1 MWKESNII
9 EMKKQNPIKF
19 NWHRTVSL
27 TVLCLFVF
35 SLFSAL
41 AAPYKQKKRKKTDER
56 VYLVHADELS
66 YDVYSAVPDAQI
78 LRGKVHFTHAGS
90 QLTCDSAYFYQESN
104 SVEAFGHVHFRQG
117 DTLSLTCDYADY
129 NGADQMMHA
138 RHKVVLKHRTQ
149 TLYTDSL
156 DYDRI
161 YDLAYFF
168 EGGKLV
174 DGKDRLVSDWGAY
187 STATRQASFYYGVEM
202 YSGKNH
208 ITTDTLHYDT
218 RTSIAHIVGPSTVT
232 SKGSIIHTTN
242 AYLNSRTD
250 QSQLFGRSTIV
261 DKDKSITGDSLFH
274 NSKTGL
280 NEGFGNVIY
289 IDKENKN
296 ELRAEH
302 VLYNEHTGYGYATKR
317 ALMLD
322 YSQKDTLWMHADS
335 LKIYTFNMGT
345 DSVYRKVHA
354 FPHVRA
360 YRQDLQAVC
369 DSLVFNSQ
377 DSCMTMYRDPIA
389 WNINRQLLGE
399 VMKVYMNDST
409 IRKAEIIG
417 QALSVEQ
424 VDDKNHF
431 NQVSSTRMDA
441 YFIDG
446 AMRRA
451 DAVGNV
457 KTVFYNTDQ
466 KDSVL
471 TELNYLETDT
481 MRMYM
486 SPTRQLEKIWAS
498 KSVGTMYPVTQIPP
512 DKYRLS
518 EFAWFDYVR
527 PTDKDDVFK
536 WRGKK
541 AGSELKA
548 VRRREAPIRNFEF

>member
-1 MWKESNII
+1 
-9 EMKKQNPIKF
+9 MKKQNPINL
-19 NWHRTVSL
+19 NWHRTVTL

-35 SLFSAL
+35 CLLSAV

-56 VYLVHADELS
+56 VYLVHADQLS

-117 DTLSLTCDYADY
+117 DTLSLTCNYADY

-138 RHKVVLKHRTQ
+138 RHNVVLKHRTQ

-161 YDLAYFF
+161 YNLAYFF

-218 RTSIAHIVGPSTVT
+218 RKSVAHVVGPSTIT
-232 SKGSIIHTTN
+232 SKGSIIHTSD
-242 AYLNSRTD
+242 AYLNSHTD

-261 DKDKSITGDSLFH
+261 DKDKSITGDSLYH

-280 NEGFGNVIY
+280 NEGFGNVVY

-296 ELRAEH
+296 ELRAQH
-302 VLYNEHTGYGYATKR
+302 VFYNEQTGYGYATNR

-335 LKIYTFNMGT
+335 LKIYTHNIGT

-354 FPHVRA
+354 FDHVRA

-389 WNINRQLLGE
+389 WNYNRQLLGE

-409 IRKAEIIG
+409 VRKAEIIG
-417 QALSVEQ
+417 QALSVEK
-424 VDDKNHF
+424 VDDKNHY
-431 NQVSSTRMDA
+431 NQVSSTRMNA
-441 YFIDG
+441 YFNDG

-451 DAVGNV
+451 DAIGSV
-457 KTVFYNTDQ
+457 KTVFYNTDN

-498 KSVGTMYPVTQIPP
+498 KSVGTMYPITQVPP
-512 DKYRLS
+512 DKYRLP

-527 PTDKDDVFK
+527 PTDKDDVFN

-548 VRRREAPIRNFEF
+548 VRRREAPIRRFE

>member
-1 MWKESNII
+1 
-9 EMKKQNPIKF
+9 MKKQNPINL
-19 NWHRTVSL
+19 NWHRTVTL

-35 SLFSAL
+35 CLFSAV

-56 VYLVHADELS
+56 VYLVHADQLS

-117 DTLSLTCDYADY
+117 DTLSLTCNYADY

-138 RHKVVLKHRTQ
+138 RHNVVLKHRTQ
-149 TLYTDSL
+149 SLYTDSL

-161 YDLAYFF
+161 YNLAYFF

-218 RTSIAHIVGPSTVT
+218 RTSVAHVVGPSTIT
-232 SKGSIIHTTN
+232 SKGSIIHTSD
-242 AYLNSRTD
+242 AYLNSHTD

-261 DKDKSITGDSLFH
+261 DKDKSITGDSLYH

-280 NEGFGNVIY
+280 NEGFGNVVY

-296 ELRAEH
+296 ELRAQH
-302 VLYNEHTGYGYATKR
+302 VFYNEQTGYGYATNR

-335 LKIYTFNMGT
+335 LKIYTHNIGT

-354 FPHVRA
+354 FDHVRA

-389 WNINRQLLGE
+389 WNYNRQLLGE

-409 IRKAEIIG
+409 VRKAEIIG
-417 QALSVEQ
+417 QALSVEK
-424 VDDKNHF
+424 VDDKNHY

-441 YFIDG
+441 YFNDG

-451 DAVGNV
+451 DAIGSV
-457 KTVFYNTDQ
+457 KTVFYNTDN

-498 KSVGTMYPVTQIPP
+498 KSVGTMYPITQIPP
-512 DKYRLS
+512 DKYRLP

-527 PTDKDDVFK
+527 PTDKDDVFN

-548 VRRREAPIRNFEF
+548 VRRREAPIRSFE

>member
-1 MWKESNII
+1 MWKVSNII
-9 EMKKQNPIKF
+9 EMKKQNPINL
-19 NWHRTVSL
+19 NWHRTVTL

-35 SLFSAL
+35 CLFSAV

-56 VYLVHADELS
+56 VYLVHADQLS

-117 DTLSLTCDYADY
+117 DTLSLTCNYADY

-138 RHKVVLKHRTQ
+138 RHNVVLKHRTQ

-161 YDLAYFF
+161 YNLAYFF

-218 RTSIAHIVGPSTVT
+218 RKSVAHVVGPSTIT
-232 SKGSIIHTTN
+232 SKGSIIHTSD
-242 AYLNSRTD
+242 AYLNSHTD

-261 DKDKSITGDSLFH
+261 DKDKSITGDSLYH

-280 NEGFGNVIY
+280 NEGFGNVVY

-296 ELRAEH
+296 ELRAQH
-302 VLYNEHTGYGYATKR
+302 VFYNEQTGYGYATNR

-335 LKIYTFNMGT
+335 LKIYTHNIGT

-389 WNINRQLLGE
+389 WNYNRQLLGE

-409 IRKAEIIG
+409 VRKAEIIG
-417 QALSVEQ
+417 QALSVEK
-424 VDDKNHF
+424 VDNKDHY
-431 NQVSSTRMDA
+431 NQVSSTRMNA
-441 YFIDG
+441 YFNDG

-451 DAVGNV
+451 DAIGSV
-457 KTVFYNTDQ
+457 KTVFYNTDN

-498 KSVGTMYPVTQIPP
+498 KSVGTMYPITQIPP
-512 DKYRLS
+512 DKYRLP

-527 PTDKDDVFK
+527 PTDKDDVFN

-548 VRRREAPIRNFEF
+548 VRRREAPIRSFE

>member
-1 MWKESNII
+1 
-9 EMKKQNPIKF
+9 MKKQNPINL
-19 NWHRTVSL
+19 NWHRTVTL

-35 SLFSAL
+35 CLFSAV

-56 VYLVHADELS
+56 VYLVHADQLS

-117 DTLSLTCDYADY
+117 DTLSLTCNYADY

-138 RHKVVLKHRTQ
+138 RHNVVLKHRTQ

-161 YDLAYFF
+161 YNLAYFF

-218 RTSIAHIVGPSTVT
+218 RASVAHVVGPSTIT
-232 SKGSIIHTTN
+232 SKGSIIHTSD
-242 AYLNSRTD
+242 AYLNSHTD

-261 DKDKSITGDSLFH
+261 DKDKSITGDSLYH

-280 NEGFGNVIY
+280 NEGFGNVVY

-296 ELRAEH
+296 ELRAQH
-302 VLYNEHTGYGYATKR
+302 VFYNEQTGYGYATNR

-335 LKIYTFNMGT
+335 LKIYTHNIGT

-389 WNINRQLLGE
+389 WNYNRQLLGE

-409 IRKAEIIG
+409 VRKAEIIG
-417 QALSVEQ
+417 QALSVEK
-424 VDDKNHF
+424 VDDKNHY

-441 YFIDG
+441 YFNDG

-451 DAVGNV
+451 DAIGSV
-457 KTVFYNTDQ
+457 KTVFYNTDN

-498 KSVGTMYPVTQIPP
+498 KSVGTMYPITQIPP
-512 DKYRLS
+512 DKYRLP

-527 PTDKDDVFK
+527 PTDKDDVFN

-548 VRRREAPIRNFEF
+548 VRRREAPVRSFE

>member
-1 MWKESNII
+1 
-9 EMKKQNPIKF
+9 MKKQNPINL
-19 NWHRTVSL
+19 NWHRTVTL

-35 SLFSAL
+35 CLLSAV

-56 VYLVHADELS
+56 VYLVHADQLS

-117 DTLSLTCDYADY
+117 DTLSLTCNYADY

-138 RHKVVLKHRTQ
+138 RHNVVLKHRTQ

-161 YDLAYFF
+161 YNLAYFF

-218 RTSIAHIVGPSTVT
+218 RKSVAHVVGPSTIT
-232 SKGSIIHTTN
+232 SKGSIIHTSD
-242 AYLNSRTD
+242 AYLNSHTD

-261 DKDKSITGDSLFH
+261 DKDKSITGDSLYH

-280 NEGFGNVIY
+280 NEGFGNVVY

-296 ELRAEH
+296 ELRAQH
-302 VLYNEHTGYGYATKR
+302 VFYNEQTGYGYATNR

-335 LKIYTFNMGT
+335 LKIYTHNIGT

-354 FPHVRA
+354 FDHVRA

-389 WNINRQLLGE
+389 WNYNRQLLGE

-409 IRKAEIIG
+409 VRKAEIIG
-417 QALSVEQ
+417 QALSVEK
-424 VDDKNHF
+424 VDDKNHY
-431 NQVSSTRMDA
+431 NQVSSTRMNA
-441 YFIDG
+441 YFNDG

-451 DAVGNV
+451 DAIGSV
-457 KTVFYNTDQ
+457 KTVFYNTDN

-498 KSVGTMYPVTQIPP
+498 KSVGTMYPITQVPP
-512 DKYRLS
+512 DKYRLP

-527 PTDKDDVFK
+527 PTDKDDVFN

-548 VRRREAPIRNFEF
+548 VRRREAPVRSFE

>member
-1 MWKESNII
+1 
-9 EMKKQNPIKF
+9 MKKQNPINL
-19 NWHRTVSL
+19 NWHRTVTL

-35 SLFSAL
+35 CLFSAV

-56 VYLVHADELS
+56 VYLVHADQLS
-66 YDVYSAVPDAQI
+66 YDVYSVVPDAQI

-117 DTLSLTCDYADY
+117 DTLSLTCNYADY

-138 RHKVVLKHRTQ
+138 RHNVVLKHRTQ

-218 RTSIAHIVGPSTVT
+218 RTSVAHVVGPSTIT
-232 SKGSIIHTTN
+232 SKGSIIHTSD
-242 AYLNSRTD
+242 AYLNSHTD

-261 DKDKSITGDSLFH
+261 DKDKSITGDSLYH

-280 NEGFGNVIY
+280 NEGFGNVVY

-296 ELRAEH
+296 ELRAQH
-302 VLYNEHTGYGYATKR
+302 VFYNEQTGYGYATNR

-335 LKIYTFNMGT
+335 LKIYTHNIGT

-354 FPHVRA
+354 FAHVRA

-389 WNINRQLLGE
+389 WNYNRQFLGE

-409 IRKAEIIG
+409 VRKAEIIG
-417 QALSVEQ
+417 QALSVEK
-424 VDDKNHF
+424 VDDKNHY

-441 YFIDG
+441 YFNDG

-451 DAVGNV
+451 DAIGSV
-457 KTVFYNTDQ
+457 KTVFYNTDN

-498 KSVGTMYPVTQIPP
+498 KSVGTMYPITQIPP
-512 DKYRLS
+512 DKYRLP

-527 PTDKDDVFK
+527 PTDKDDVFN

-548 VRRREAPIRNFEF
+548 VRRREAPIRSFE

>member
-1 MWKESNII
+1 MWKVSNII
-9 EMKKQNPIKF
+9 EMKKQNPINL
-19 NWHRTVSL
+19 NWHRTVTL

-35 SLFSAL
+35 CLFSAV

-56 VYLVHADELS
+56 VYLVHADQLS

-117 DTLSLTCDYADY
+117 DTLSLTCNYADY

-138 RHKVVLKHRTQ
+138 RHNVVLKHRTQ

-161 YDLAYFF
+161 YNLAYFF

-218 RTSIAHIVGPSTVT
+218 RASVAHVVGPSTIT
-232 SKGSIIHTTN
+232 SKGSIIHTSD
-242 AYLNSRTD
+242 AYLNSHTD

-261 DKDKSITGDSLFH
+261 DKDKSITGDSLYH

-280 NEGFGNVIY
+280 NEGFGNVVY

-296 ELRAEH
+296 ELRAQH
-302 VLYNEHTGYGYATKR
+302 VFYNEQTGYGYATNR

-335 LKIYTFNMGT
+335 LKIYTHNIGT

-354 FPHVRA
+354 FDHVRA

-389 WNINRQLLGE
+389 WNYNRQLLGE
-399 VMKVYMNDST
+399 VMKIYMNDST
-409 IRKAEIIG
+409 VRKAEIIG
-417 QALSVEQ
+417 QALSVEK
-424 VDDKNHF
+424 VDDKNHY

-441 YFIDG
+441 YFNDG

-451 DAVGNV
+451 DAIGSV
-457 KTVFYNTDQ
+457 KTVFYNTDN

-498 KSVGTMYPVTQIPP
+498 KSVGTMYPITQIPP
-512 DKYRLS
+512 DKYRLP

-527 PTDKDDVFK
+527 PTDKDDVFN

-548 VRRREAPIRNFEF
+548 VRRREAPIRSFE

>member
-1 MWKESNII
+1 MWKVSNII
-9 EMKKQNPIKF
+9 EMKKQNPINL
-19 NWHRTVSL
+19 NWHRTVTL

-35 SLFSAL
+35 CLFSAV

-56 VYLVHADELS
+56 VYLVHADQLS

-117 DTLSLTCDYADY
+117 DTLSLTCNYADY

-138 RHKVVLKHRTQ
+138 RHNVVLKHRTQ

-161 YDLAYFF
+161 YNLAYFF

-218 RTSIAHIVGPSTVT
+218 RTSVAHVVGPSTIT
-232 SKGSIIHTTN
+232 SKGSIIHTSD
-242 AYLNSRTD
+242 AYLNSHTD

-261 DKDKSITGDSLFH
+261 DKDKSITGDSLYH

-280 NEGFGNVIY
+280 NEGFGNVVY

-296 ELRAEH
+296 ELRAQH
-302 VLYNEHTGYGYATKR
+302 VFYNEQTGYGYATNR

-335 LKIYTFNMGT
+335 LKIYTHNIGT

-389 WNINRQLLGE
+389 WNYNRQLLGE

-409 IRKAEIIG
+409 VRKAEIIG
-417 QALSVEQ
+417 QALSVEK
-424 VDDKNHF
+424 VDDKNHY
-431 NQVSSTRMDA
+431 NQVSSTRMNA
-441 YFIDG
+441 YFNDG

-451 DAVGNV
+451 DAIGSV
-457 KTVFYNTDQ
+457 KTVFYNTDN

-498 KSVGTMYPVTQIPP
+498 KSVGTMYPITQIPP
-512 DKYRLS
+512 DKYRLP

-527 PTDKDDVFK
+527 PTDKDDVFN

-548 VRRREAPIRNFEF
+548 VRRREAPVRSFE

>member
-1 MWKESNII
+1 MWKVSNII
-9 EMKKQNPIKF
+9 EMKKQNPINL
-19 NWHRTVSL
+19 NWHRTVTL

-35 SLFSAL
+35 CLFSAV

-56 VYLVHADELS
+56 VYLVHADQLS

-117 DTLSLTCDYADY
+117 DTLSLTCNYADY

-138 RHKVVLKHRTQ
+138 RHNVVLKHRTQ

-161 YDLAYFF
+161 YNLAYFF

-218 RTSIAHIVGPSTVT
+218 RASVAHVVGPSTIT
-232 SKGSIIHTTN
+232 SKGSIIHTSD
-242 AYLNSRTD
+242 AYLNSHTD

-261 DKDKSITGDSLFH
+261 DKDKSITGDSLYH

-280 NEGFGNVIY
+280 NEGFGNVVY

-296 ELRAEH
+296 ELRAQH
-302 VLYNEHTGYGYATKR
+302 VFYNEQTGYGYATNR

-335 LKIYTFNMGT
+335 LKIYTHNIGT

-354 FPHVRA
+354 FDHVRA

-389 WNINRQLLGE
+389 WNYNRQLLGE
-399 VMKVYMNDST
+399 VMKIYMNDST
-409 IRKAEIIG
+409 VRKAEIIG
-417 QALSVEQ
+417 QALSVEK
-424 VDDKNHF
+424 VDDKNHY
-431 NQVSSTRMDA
+431 NQVSSTRMNA
-441 YFIDG
+441 YFNDG

-451 DAVGNV
+451 DAIGSV
-457 KTVFYNTDQ
+457 KTVFYNTDN

-498 KSVGTMYPVTQIPP
+498 KSVGTMYPITQIPP
-512 DKYRLS
+512 DKYRLP

-527 PTDKDDVFK
+527 PTDKDDVFN

-548 VRRREAPIRNFEF
+548 VRRREAPIRSFE

>member
-1 MWKESNII
+1 MWKVSNII
-9 EMKKQNPIKF
+9 EMKKQNPINL
-19 NWHRTVSL
+19 NWHRTVTL

-35 SLFSAL
+35 CLFSAV

-56 VYLVHADELS
+56 VYLVHADQLS

-117 DTLSLTCDYADY
+117 DTLSLTCNYADY

-138 RHKVVLKHRTQ
+138 RHNVVLKHRTQ

-218 RTSIAHIVGPSTVT
+218 RASVAHVVGPSTIT
-232 SKGSIIHTTN
+232 SKGSIIHTSD
-242 AYLNSRTD
+242 AYLNSHTD

-261 DKDKSITGDSLFH
+261 DKDKSITGDSLYH

-280 NEGFGNVIY
+280 NEGFGNVVY

-296 ELRAEH
+296 ELRAQH
-302 VLYNEHTGYGYATKR
+302 VFYNEQTGYGYATNR

-335 LKIYTFNMGT
+335 LKIYTHNIGT

-354 FPHVRA
+354 FDHVRA

-389 WNINRQLLGE
+389 WNYNRQLLGE
-399 VMKVYMNDST
+399 VMKIYMNDST
-409 IRKAEIIG
+409 VRKAEIIG
-417 QALSVEQ
+417 QALSVEK
-424 VDDKNHF
+424 VDDKNHY

-441 YFIDG
+441 YFNDG

-451 DAVGNV
+451 DAIGSV
-457 KTVFYNTDQ
+457 KTVFYNTDN

-498 KSVGTMYPVTQIPP
+498 KSVGTMYPITQIPP
-512 DKYRLS
+512 DKYRLP

-527 PTDKDDVFK
+527 PTDKDDVFN

-548 VRRREAPIRNFEF
+548 VRRREAPIRSFE

>member
-1 MWKESNII
+1 
-9 EMKKQNPIKF
+9 MKKQNPINL
-19 NWHRTVSL
+19 NWHRTVTL

-35 SLFSAL
+35 CLFSAV

-56 VYLVHADELS
+56 VYLVHADQLS

-117 DTLSLTCDYADY
+117 DTLSLTCNYADY

-138 RHKVVLKHRTQ
+138 RHNVVLKHRTQ

-161 YDLAYFF
+161 YNLAYFF

-218 RTSIAHIVGPSTVT
+218 RTSVAHVVGPSTIT
-232 SKGSIIHTTN
+232 SKGSIIHTSD
-242 AYLNSRTD
+242 AYLNSHTD

-261 DKDKSITGDSLFH
+261 DKDKSITGDSLYH

-280 NEGFGNVIY
+280 NEGFGNVVY

-296 ELRAEH
+296 ELRAQH
-302 VLYNEHTGYGYATKR
+302 VFYNEQTGYGYATNR

-335 LKIYTFNMGT
+335 LKIYTHNIGT

-389 WNINRQLLGE
+389 WNYNRQLLGE

-409 IRKAEIIG
+409 VRKAEIIG
-417 QALSVEQ
+417 QALSVEK
-424 VDDKNHF
+424 VDDKNHY

-441 YFIDG
+441 YFNDG

-451 DAVGNV
+451 DAIGSV
-457 KTVFYNTDQ
+457 KTVFYNTDN

-498 KSVGTMYPVTQIPP
+498 KSVGTMYPITQIPP
-512 DKYRLS
+512 DKYRLP

-527 PTDKDDVFK
+527 PTDKDDVFN

-548 VRRREAPIRNFEF
+548 VRRREAPIRSFE

>member
-1 MWKESNII
+1 MWKVSNII
-9 EMKKQNPIKF
+9 EMKKQNPINL
-19 NWHRTVSL
+19 NWHRTVTL

-35 SLFSAL
+35 CLFSAI

-56 VYLVHADELS
+56 VYLVHADQLS

-117 DTLSLTCDYADY
+117 DTLSLTCNYADY

-138 RHKVVLKHRTQ
+138 RHNVVLKHRTQ

-161 YDLAYFF
+161 YNLAYFF

-218 RTSIAHIVGPSTVT
+218 RTSVAHVVGPSTIT
-232 SKGSIIHTTN
+232 SKGSIIHTSD
-242 AYLNSRTD
+242 AYLNSHTD

-261 DKDKSITGDSLFH
+261 DKDKSITGDSLYH

-280 NEGFGNVIY
+280 NEGFGNVVY

-296 ELRAEH
+296 ELRAQH
-302 VLYNEHTGYGYATKR
+302 VFYNEQTGYGYATNR

-335 LKIYTFNMGT
+335 LKIYTHNIGT

-354 FPHVRA
+354 FDHVRA

-389 WNINRQLLGE
+389 WNYNRQLLGE

-409 IRKAEIIG
+409 VRKAEIIG
-417 QALSVEQ
+417 QALSVEK
-424 VDDKNHF
+424 VDDKNHY
-431 NQVSSTRMDA
+431 NQVSSTRMNA
-441 YFIDG
+441 YFNDG

-451 DAVGNV
+451 DAIGSV
-457 KTVFYNTDQ
+457 KTVFYNTDN

-498 KSVGTMYPVTQIPP
+498 KSVGTMYPITQIPP
-512 DKYRLS
+512 DKYRLP

-527 PTDKDDVFK
+527 PTDKDDVFN

-548 VRRREAPIRNFEF
+548 VRRREAPIRSFE

>member
-1 MWKESNII
+1 MWKVSNNI
-9 EMKKQNPIKF
+9 EMKKQNPINL
-19 NWHRTVSL
+19 NWHRTVTL

-35 SLFSAL
+35 CLFSAV

-56 VYLVHADELS
+56 VYLVHADQLS

-117 DTLSLTCDYADY
+117 DTLSLTCNYADY

-138 RHKVVLKHRTQ
+138 RHNVVLKHRTQ

-161 YDLAYFF
+161 YNLAYFF

-218 RTSIAHIVGPSTVT
+218 RTSVAHVVGPSTIT
-232 SKGSIIHTTN
+232 SKGSIIHTSD
-242 AYLNSRTD
+242 AYLNSHTD

-261 DKDKSITGDSLFH
+261 DKDKSITGDSLYH

-280 NEGFGNVIY
+280 NEGFGNVVY

-296 ELRAEH
+296 ELRAQH
-302 VLYNEHTGYGYATKR
+302 VFYNEQTGYGYATNR

-335 LKIYTFNMGT
+335 LKIYTHNIGT

-354 FPHVRA
+354 FDHVRA

-389 WNINRQLLGE
+389 WNYNRQLLGE

-409 IRKAEIIG
+409 VRKAEIIG
-417 QALSVEQ
+417 QALSVEK
-424 VDDKNHF
+424 VDDKNHY
-431 NQVSSTRMDA
+431 NQVSSTRMNA
-441 YFIDG
+441 YFNDG

-451 DAVGNV
+451 DAIGSV
-457 KTVFYNTDQ
+457 KTVFYNTDN

-498 KSVGTMYPVTQIPP
+498 KSVGTMYPITQIPP
-512 DKYRLS
+512 DKYRLP

-527 PTDKDDVFK
+527 PTDKDDVFN

-548 VRRREAPIRNFEF
+548 VRRREAPIRSFE

>member
-1 MWKESNII
+1 MWKVSNII
-9 EMKKQNPIKF
+9 EMKKQNPINL
-19 NWHRTVSL
+19 NWHRTVTL

-35 SLFSAL
+35 CLFSAV

-56 VYLVHADELS
+56 VYLVHADQLS

-117 DTLSLTCDYADY
+117 DTLSLTCNYADY

-138 RHKVVLKHRTQ
+138 RHNVVLKHRTQ

-161 YDLAYFF
+161 YNLAYFF

-218 RTSIAHIVGPSTVT
+218 RTSVAHVVGPSTIT
-232 SKGSIIHTTN
+232 SKGSIIHTSD
-242 AYLNSRTD
+242 AYLNSHTD

-261 DKDKSITGDSLFH
+261 DKDKSITGDSLYH

-280 NEGFGNVIY
+280 NEGFGNVVY

-296 ELRAEH
+296 ELRAQH
-302 VLYNEHTGYGYATKR
+302 VFYNEQTGYGYATNR

-335 LKIYTFNMGT
+335 LKIYTHNIGT

-389 WNINRQLLGE
+389 WNYNRQLLGE

-409 IRKAEIIG
+409 VRKAEIIG
-417 QALSVEQ
+417 QALSVEK
-424 VDDKNHF
+424 VDNKDHY
-431 NQVSSTRMDA
+431 NQVSSTRMNA
-441 YFIDG
+441 YFNDG

-451 DAVGNV
+451 DAIGSV
-457 KTVFYNTDQ
+457 KTVFYNTDN

-498 KSVGTMYPVTQIPP
+498 KSVGTMYPITQIPP
-512 DKYRLS
+512 DKYRLP

-527 PTDKDDVFK
+527 PTDKDDVFN

-548 VRRREAPIRNFEF
+548 VRRREAPIRSFE

>member
-1 MWKESNII
+1 
-9 EMKKQNPIKF
+9 MKKQNPINL
-19 NWHRTVSL
+19 NWHRTVTL

-35 SLFSAL
+35 CLFSAV

-56 VYLVHADELS
+56 VYLVHADQLS

-117 DTLSLTCDYADY
+117 DTLSLTCNYADY

-138 RHKVVLKHRTQ
+138 RHNVVLKHRTQ

-161 YDLAYFF
+161 YNLAYFF

-218 RTSIAHIVGPSTVT
+218 RTSVAHVVGPSTIT
-232 SKGSIIHTTN
+232 SKGSIIHTSD
-242 AYLNSRTD
+242 AYLNSHTD

-261 DKDKSITGDSLFH
+261 DKDKSITGDSLYH

-280 NEGFGNVIY
+280 NEGFGNVVY

-296 ELRAEH
+296 ELRAQH
-302 VLYNEHTGYGYATKR
+302 VFYNEQTGYGYATNR

-335 LKIYTFNMGT
+335 LKIYTHNIGT

-389 WNINRQLLGE
+389 WNYNRQLLGE

-409 IRKAEIIG
+409 VRKAEIIG
-417 QALSVEQ
+417 QALSVEK
-424 VDDKNHF
+424 VDDKNHY
-431 NQVSSTRMDA
+431 NQVSSTRMNA
-441 YFIDG
+441 YFNDG

-451 DAVGNV
+451 DAIGSV
-457 KTVFYNTDQ
+457 KTVFYNTDN

-498 KSVGTMYPVTQIPP
+498 KSVGTMYPITQIPP
-512 DKYRLS
+512 DKYRLP

-527 PTDKDDVFK
+527 PTDKDDVFN

-548 VRRREAPIRNFEF
+548 VRKREAPIRSFE

>member
-1 MWKESNII
+1 
-9 EMKKQNPIKF
+9 MKKQNPIKL
-19 NWHRTVSL
+19 NWHRTVTL

-35 SLFSAL
+35 CLFSAV

-56 VYLVHADELS
+56 VYLVHADQLS

-117 DTLSLTCDYADY
+117 DTLSLTCNYADY

-138 RHKVVLKHRTQ
+138 RHNVVLKHRTQ

-218 RTSIAHIVGPSTVT
+218 RTSVAHVVGPSTIT
-232 SKGSIIHTTN
+232 SKGSIIHTSD
-242 AYLNSRTD
+242 AYLNSHTD

-261 DKDKSITGDSLFH
+261 DKDKSITGDSLYH

-280 NEGFGNVIY
+280 NEGFGNVVY

-296 ELRAEH
+296 ELRAQH
-302 VLYNEHTGYGYATKR
+302 VFYNEQTGYGYATNR

-335 LKIYTFNMGT
+335 LKIYTHNIGT

-354 FPHVRA
+354 FDHVRA

-389 WNINRQLLGE
+389 WNYNRQLLGE

-409 IRKAEIIG
+409 VRKAEIIG
-417 QALSVEQ
+417 QALSVEK
-424 VDDKNHF
+424 VDDKNHY

-441 YFIDG
+441 YFNDG

-451 DAVGNV
+451 DAIGSV
-457 KTVFYNTDQ
+457 KTVFYNTDN

-498 KSVGTMYPVTQIPP
+498 KSVGTMYPITQVPP
-512 DKYRLS
+512 DKYRLP

-527 PTDKDDVFK
+527 PTDKDDVFN

-548 VRRREAPIRNFEF
+548 VRRREAPIRSFE

>member
-1 MWKESNII
+1 
-9 EMKKQNPIKF
+9 MKKQNPINL
-19 NWHRTVSL
+19 NWHRTVTL

-35 SLFSAL
+35 CLFSAV

-56 VYLVHADELS
+56 VYLVHADQLS

-117 DTLSLTCDYADY
+117 DTLSLTCNYADY

-138 RHKVVLKHRTQ
+138 RHNVVLKHRTQ

-161 YDLAYFF
+161 YNLAYFF

-218 RTSIAHIVGPSTVT
+218 RKSVAHVVGPSTIT
-232 SKGSIIHTTN
+232 SKGSIIHTSD
-242 AYLNSRTD
+242 AYLNSHTD

-261 DKDKSITGDSLFH
+261 DKDKSITGDSLYH

-280 NEGFGNVIY
+280 NEGFGNVVY

-296 ELRAEH
+296 ELRAQH
-302 VLYNEHTGYGYATKR
+302 VFYNEQTGYGYATNH

-335 LKIYTFNMGT
+335 LKIYTHNIGT

-354 FPHVRA
+354 FAHVRA

-389 WNINRQLLGE
+389 WNYNRQLLGE

-409 IRKAEIIG
+409 VRKAEIIG
-417 QALSVEQ
+417 QALSVEK
-424 VDDKNHF
+424 VDDKSHY
-431 NQVSSTRMDA
+431 NQVSSTRMNA
-441 YFIDG
+441 YFNDG

-451 DAVGNV
+451 DAIGSV
-457 KTVFYNTDQ
+457 KTVFYNTDN

-498 KSVGTMYPVTQIPP
+498 KSVGTMYPITQVPP
-512 DKYRLS
+512 DKYRLP

-527 PTDKDDVFK
+527 PTDKDDVFN

-548 VRRREAPIRNFEF
+548 VRRREAPIRRF

>member
-1 MWKESNII
+1 
-9 EMKKQNPIKF
+9 MKKQNPINL
-19 NWHRTVSL
+19 NWHRTVTL

-35 SLFSAL
+35 CLFSAV

-56 VYLVHADELS
+56 VYLVHADQLS

-117 DTLSLTCDYADY
+117 DTLSLTCNYADY

-138 RHKVVLKHRTQ
+138 RHNVVLKHRTQ

-161 YDLAYFF
+161 YNLAYFF

-218 RTSIAHIVGPSTVT
+218 RASVAHVVGPSTIT
-232 SKGSIIHTTN
+232 SKGSIIHTSD
-242 AYLNSRTD
+242 AYLNSHTD

-261 DKDKSITGDSLFH
+261 DKDKSITGDSLYH

-280 NEGFGNVIY
+280 NEGFGNVVY

-296 ELRAEH
+296 ELRAQH
-302 VLYNEHTGYGYATKR
+302 VFYNEQTGYGYATNR

-335 LKIYTFNMGT
+335 LKIYTHNIGT

-354 FPHVRA
+354 FDHVRA

-389 WNINRQLLGE
+389 WNYNRQLLGE
-399 VMKVYMNDST
+399 VMKIYMNDST
-409 IRKAEIIG
+409 VRKAEIIG
-417 QALSVEQ
+417 QALSVEK
-424 VDDKNHF
+424 VDDKNHY

-441 YFIDG
+441 YFNDG

-451 DAVGNV
+451 DAIGSV
-457 KTVFYNTDQ
+457 KTVFYNTDN

-498 KSVGTMYPVTQIPP
+498 KSVGTMYPITQIPP
-512 DKYRLS
+512 DKYRLP

-527 PTDKDDVFK
+527 PTDKDDVFN

-548 VRRREAPIRNFEF
+548 VRRREAPIRSFE

>member
-1 MWKESNII
+1 
-9 EMKKQNPIKF
+9 MKKQNPINL
-19 NWHRTVSL
+19 NWHRTVTL

-35 SLFSAL
+35 CLFSAV

-56 VYLVHADELS
+56 VYLVHADQLS

-117 DTLSLTCDYADY
+117 DTLSLTCNYADY
-129 NGADQMMHA
+129 NGSDQMMHA
-138 RHKVVLKHRTQ
+138 RHNVVLKHRTQ

-161 YDLAYFF
+161 YNLAYFF

-218 RTSIAHIVGPSTVT
+218 RTSVAHVVGPSTIT
-232 SKGSIIHTTN
+232 SKGSIIHTSD
-242 AYLNSRTD
+242 AYLNSHTD

-261 DKDKSITGDSLFH
+261 DKDKSITGDSLYH

-280 NEGFGNVIY
+280 NEGFGNVVY

-296 ELRAEH
+296 ELRAQH
-302 VLYNEHTGYGYATKR
+302 VFYNEQTGYGYATNR

-335 LKIYTFNMGT
+335 LKIYTHNIGT

-389 WNINRQLLGE
+389 WNYNRQLLGE

-409 IRKAEIIG
+409 VRKAEIIG
-417 QALSVEQ
+417 QALSVEK
-424 VDDKNHF
+424 VDDKNHY
-431 NQVSSTRMDA
+431 NQVSSTRMNA
-441 YFIDG
+441 YFNDG

-451 DAVGNV
+451 DAIGSV
-457 KTVFYNTDQ
+457 KTVFYNTDN

-498 KSVGTMYPVTQIPP
+498 KSVGTMYPITQIPP
-512 DKYRLS
+512 DKYRLP

-527 PTDKDDVFK
+527 PTDKDDVFN

-548 VRRREAPIRNFEF
+548 VRRREAPIRSFE

>member
-1 MWKESNII
+1 MWKVSNII
-9 EMKKQNPIKF
+9 EMKKQNPINL
-19 NWHRTVSL
+19 NWHRTVTL

-35 SLFSAL
+35 CLFSAV

-56 VYLVHADELS
+56 VYLVHADQLS

-117 DTLSLTCDYADY
+117 DTLSLTCNYADY

-138 RHKVVLKHRTQ
+138 RHNVVLKHRTQ

-161 YDLAYFF
+161 YNLAYFF

-218 RTSIAHIVGPSTVT
+218 RASVAHVVGPSTIT
-232 SKGSIIHTTN
+232 SKGSIIHTSD
-242 AYLNSRTD
+242 AYLNSHTD

-261 DKDKSITGDSLFH
+261 DKDKSITGDSLYH

-280 NEGFGNVIY
+280 NEGFGNVVY

-296 ELRAEH
+296 ELRAQH
-302 VLYNEHTGYGYATKR
+302 VFYNEQTGYGYATNR

-335 LKIYTFNMGT
+335 LKIYTHNIGT

-389 WNINRQLLGE
+389 WNYNRQLLGE

-409 IRKAEIIG
+409 VRKAEIIG
-417 QALSVEQ
+417 QALSVEK
-424 VDDKNHF
+424 VDDKNHY
-431 NQVSSTRMDA
+431 NQVSSTRMNA
-441 YFIDG
+441 YFNDG
-446 AMRRA
+446 AMHRA
-451 DAVGNV
+451 DAIGSV
-457 KTVFYNTDQ
+457 KTVFYNTDN

-498 KSVGTMYPVTQIPP
+498 KSVGTMYPITQIPP
-512 DKYRLS
+512 DKYRLP

-527 PTDKDDVFK
+527 PTDKDDVFN

-548 VRRREAPIRNFEF
+548 VRRREAPIRSFE

>member
-1 MWKESNII
+1 
-9 EMKKQNPIKF
+9 MKKQNPINL
-19 NWHRTVSL
+19 NWHRTVTL

-35 SLFSAL
+35 CLFSAV

-56 VYLVHADELS
+56 VYLVHADQLS

-78 LRGKVHFTHAGS
+78 LRGKVHFIHAGS

-138 RHKVVLKHRTQ
+138 RHNVVLKHRTQ

-218 RTSIAHIVGPSTVT
+218 RTSVAHVVGPSTIT
-232 SKGSIIHTTN
+232 SKGSIIHTSD
-242 AYLNSRTD
+242 AYLNSHTD

-261 DKDKSITGDSLFH
+261 DKDKSITGDSLYH

-280 NEGFGNVIY
+280 NEGFGNVVY

-296 ELRAEH
+296 ELRAQH
-302 VLYNEHTGYGYATKR
+302 VFYNEQTGYGYATNR

-335 LKIYTFNMGT
+335 LKIYTHNIGT

-354 FPHVRA
+354 FSHVRA

-389 WNINRQLLGE
+389 WNYNRQLLGE

-409 IRKAEIIG
+409 VRKAEIIG
-417 QALSVEQ
+417 QALSVEK
-424 VDDKNHF
+424 VDDKNHY
-431 NQVSSTRMDA
+431 NQVSSTRMNA
-441 YFIDG
+441 YFNDG

-451 DAVGNV
+451 DAIGSV
-457 KTVFYNTDQ
+457 KTVFYNTDN

-498 KSVGTMYPVTQIPP
+498 KSVGTMYPITQIPP
-512 DKYRLS
+512 DKYRLP

-527 PTDKDDVFK
+527 PTDKDDVFN

-548 VRRREAPIRNFEF
+548 VRRREAPVRRFE

>member
-1 MWKESNII
+1 MWKVSNII
-9 EMKKQNPIKF
+9 EMKKQNPINL
-19 NWHRTVSL
+19 NWHRTVTL

-35 SLFSAL
+35 CLFSAV

-56 VYLVHADELS
+56 VYLVHADQLS

-117 DTLSLTCDYADY
+117 DTLSLTCNYADY

-138 RHKVVLKHRTQ
+138 RHNVVLKHRTQ

-161 YDLAYFF
+161 YNLAYFF

-218 RTSIAHIVGPSTVT
+218 RASVAHVVGPSTIT
-232 SKGSIIHTTN
+232 SKGSIIHTSD
-242 AYLNSRTD
+242 AYLNSHTD

-261 DKDKSITGDSLFH
+261 DKDKSITGDSLYH

-280 NEGFGNVIY
+280 NEGFGNVVY

-296 ELRAEH
+296 ELRAQH
-302 VLYNEHTGYGYATKR
+302 VFYNEQTGYGYATNR

-335 LKIYTFNMGT
+335 LKIYTHNIGT

-354 FPHVRA
+354 FDHVRA

-389 WNINRQLLGE
+389 WNYNRQLLGE

-409 IRKAEIIG
+409 VRKAEIIG
-417 QALSVEQ
+417 QALSVEK
-424 VDDKNHF
+424 VDNKDHY
-431 NQVSSTRMDA
+431 NQVSSTRMNA
-441 YFIDG
+441 YFNDG

-451 DAVGNV
+451 DAIGSV
-457 KTVFYNTDQ
+457 KTVFYNTDN

-498 KSVGTMYPVTQIPP
+498 KSVGTMYPITQIPP
-512 DKYRLS
+512 DKYRLP

-527 PTDKDDVFK
+527 PTDKDDVFN

-548 VRRREAPIRNFEF
+548 VRRREAPIRSFE